1 MEGGGTGARVEAVI
15 GRMLAGDIR
24 ISSPRLRCAATLRE
38 TETEP
43 DRDRETDEGKAW
55 GGRVLCICFCYELP
69 LDKFHSDR

>member
-38 TETEP
+38 TERETETEP
-43 DRDRETDEGKAW
+43 DRDRQ
-55 GGRVLCICFCYELP
+55 RP
-69 LDKFHSDR
+69 RDR